1 MVALSAFGGVGGK
14 GPREPSSDRWGMA
27 DRSGIADQPGMA
39 DQPGIADLPGIA
51 DQPGIAHQPVIA
63 DSPVHNS
70 LRFPSIHT
78 PSFWESGVI

>member
-27 DRSGIADQPGMA
+27 DRSGIADQPGIA
-39 DQPGIADLPGIA
+39 HQPVIA